1 VGKVRLVGC
10 LCFLLFTWEWEGV
23 FLTCFVARRFETT
36 ARKGFLRGQGQRGR
50 SRDHRRDGRDDD
62 GREQRGRY
70 WHGGGARRR
79 R

>member
-1 VGKVRLVGC
+1 MASMEVPAVHQHTFRKSTVGMR
-10 LCFLLFTWEWEGV
+10 
-23 FLTCFVARRFETT
+23 
-36 ARKGFLRGQGQRGR
+36 GQRGR

-62 GREQRGRY
+62 GKEQRGRY